1 MYENKTYGSILSSML
16 GRVTDEIDKREGSIL
31 FDALAP
37 AAYELAQAYFEL
49 DNFLRLP
56 FIDTSEGEYLTRIC
70 SQFGIKRKD
79 AAAAVKTGTFTG
91 STGAAF
97 NVPIGSR
104 FGIDGIVYAAT
115 AKIADGVYEMTCET
129 PGIAG
134 NAPSGDL
141 LPIDNISG
149 LGAAKLSSASIIPG
163 ADVETDESL
172 RQRNLAKIRN
182 PSTSGSVSDYKLWAL
197 SVDGVGGV
205 KVFPLWDGAG
215 TVKVV
220 IADTD
225 KRPASQELI
234 ERAAEYIEAVRPV
247 GAAVTVVSG
256 SGKAINI
263 SARIALAEGY
273 ALHTVTESFTEA
285 FNEYLKS
292 IAFETTYVSYAKI
305 GTIFLGIPGVLD
317 YSGLLLNGASAN
329 AALASEE
336 IPLAGTVSLEVQ

>member
-1 MYENKTYGSILSSML
+1 MYESKTYESILNSML
-16 GRVTDEIDKREGSIL
+16 GRVTDEIDKREGSII

-49 DNFLRLP
+49 DHFLKLP

-70 SQFGIKRKD
+70 SQFGVKRK
-79 AAAAVKTGTFTG
+79 AAVAAVKTGTFTG
-91 STGAAF
+91 SMGAAF

-115 AKIADGVYEMTCET
+115 AKIADGAYEMTCET
-129 PGIAG
+129 PGAAG

-149 LGAAKLSSASIIPG
+149 LGAAKLLSAAIIPG
-163 ADVETDESL
+163 ADMETDESL
-172 RQRNLAKIRN
+172 RQRTLTKIRN
-182 PSTSGSVSDYKLWAL
+182 PSTSGSLNDYKLWAL

-220 IADTD
+220 IADSD
-225 KRPASQELI
+225 KQPAAPALLSKT
-234 ERAAEYIEAVRPV
+234 AEYIETVKPV

-256 SGKAINI
+256 VGKAIDV
-263 SARIALAEGY
+263 SAGVALAAGY
-273 ALHTVTESFTEA
+273 SLQALTESFAAA
-285 FNEYLKS
+285 FTEYLKS
-292 IAFETTYVSYAKI
+292 IAFESSYISHAKI
-305 GTIFLGIPGVLD
+305 GTIFLSIPGVLD
-317 YSGLLLNGASAN
+317 YSNLLINGSSAN
-329 AALASEE
+329 VALASEE
-336 IPLAGTVSLEVQ
+336 IPLTGVISLEVQ